1 MISREPKTKRPNKPF
16 TPKTPKTLRENV
28 PLAKRLAKGSGAK
41 RAGHG
46 EDGQQQAKRKKANTG
61 GNEAEDYR
69 LD

>member
-1 MISREPKTKRPNKPF
+1 M
-16 TPKTPKTLRENV
+16 LRENV
-28 PLAKRLAKGSGAK
+28 RLAKGSGAK